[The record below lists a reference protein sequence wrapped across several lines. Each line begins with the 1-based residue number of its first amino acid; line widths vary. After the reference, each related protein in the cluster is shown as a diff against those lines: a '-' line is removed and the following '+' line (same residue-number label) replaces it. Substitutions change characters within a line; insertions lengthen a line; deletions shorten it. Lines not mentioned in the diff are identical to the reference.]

1 MDIKKFSNPQKFLL
15 PLVVCLILL
24 VLASLLGDYVSSRFP
39 LSKQALVEGLLGSHP
54 PSVFNVKDFGTV
66 GDGITND
73 APAINTLLS
82 SISAGDSIY
91 FPNGRYRLGQN
102 LFPPSD
108 STVFGESDAAVLL
121 PDADASAP
129 VNHPIWIKGKNNVV
143 VHDLQID
150 CQDPTIAARAAVML
164 TDGSSFVTIQN
175 MYIRRCGQY
184 AIGAGDNQKSPPYFG
199 GLHGIQILNNR
210 IDMTGVTYPTAI
222 GIEVLPKGSGPYN
235 SNPGIIVADNSVIA
249 DAASN
254 GIKVN
259 NQSGARITGNYVTSR
274 GVSGSV
280 SAINLGTSENS
291 VISGNT
297 VIGGISGIVVSGA
310 IGNVPNG
317 ARNHNIILNDNI
329 INNSSYAGIWSPD
342 GFDGL
347 TIHQNAILSSGTGGS
362 GIRLNPASSNGH
374 NFTNLIIDLNS
385 IKGFALGI
393 YIPEIA
399 GLNAPG
405 AIIRQNAITSP
416 YALAIQ
422 ASGPDIQVLQN
433 NIIKTGTSGLQI
445 TGTRA
450 TASNNSI
457 TDSNTRGVAG
467 QAGLIFL
474 SGDNSLI
481 NGNVVLNSVD
491 GPGKMDW
498 GVVLNKTCN
507 ENLTGNSFINMRQGE
522 VRHLNQPAEC
532 PL

>member
-1 MDIKKFSNPQKFLL
+1 MDNKIQKFIL
-15 PLVVCLILL
+15 PLIICLILL
-24 VLASLLGDYVSSRFP
+24 VLASFLGDFVASNIPSA
-39 LSKQALVEGLLGSHP
+39 KQALVEGLLGEHP
-54 PSVFNVKDFGTV
+54 PSVFNVKDFGAV
-66 GDGITND
+66 GDGVTDD
-73 APAINTLLS
+73 APAINALLS
-82 SISAGDSIY
+82 SISAGDSVY

-121 PDADASAP
+121 PDADFSAP
-129 VNHPIWIKGKNNVV
+129 VNHPIWIKGQNNVV

-184 AIGAGDNQKSPPYFG
+184 GIGVGDKQKSPPYFG
-199 GLHGIQILNNR
+199 GLHGLQILNNR
-210 IDMTGVTYPTAI
+210 VDMTGATYPTAI
-222 GIEVLPKGSGPYN
+222 GIEILPKGSGPYN
-235 SNPGIIVADNSVIA
+235 SNPGIIIADNSVIA

-291 VISGNT
+291 VIEGNT
-297 VIGGISGIVVSGA
+297 VIGGVNGIVVSGA

-317 ARNHNIILNDNI
+317 ARNHNITVSDNI
-329 INNSSYAGIWSPD
+329 INNSSYAAIWSPD

-347 TIHQNAILSSGTGGS
+347 TIHQNALLSSSTGGS

-374 NFTNLIIDLNS
+374 EFSNVTIDLNS
-385 IKGFALGI
+385 IRGFALGI
-393 YIPEIA
+393 YIPEVA

-416 YALAIQ
+416 YAVAIQ
-422 ASGPDIQVLQN
+422 VSGPDIQVLQN
-433 NIIKTGTSGLQI
+433 NIINTGTSGLQI
-445 TGTRA
+445 TGARA
-450 TASNNSI
+450 VASNNSI
-457 TDSNTRGVAG
+457 TDSNTRGVADQG
-467 QAGLIFL
+467 GLIFL
-474 SGDNSLI
+474 SGDNPLI
-481 NGNVVLNSVD
+481 NGNIVLNSI
-491 GPGKMDW
+491 GGLGKMDW
-498 GVVLNKTCN
+498 GIVLNKTCN
-507 ENLTGNSFINMRQGE
+507 ETMTGNNLINMRKGE
-522 VRHLNQPAEC
+522 VRHLNQPAGC